1 MTTAILPPLLPD
13 IDASRAAAILE
24 QLEDEVR
31 HCGALYGLLIDPA
44 GQIVAAD
51 MPERRIPREQLAML
65 AIRLVP
71 IFLTS
76 RTLSRTFREWPIRAT
91 LEERGEICLVTQ
103 PILDQWLLA
112 MAFSATVRAADSA
125 RLTQRWL
132 LRLTPLI
139 PEPAARRAARTPGRV
154 ITRDNVNLLFR
165 QDRDDERDGDRDE
178 DRGDEGHHAHEGEET
193 WR

>member
-13 IDASRAAAILE
+13 IDARRAAAILE
-24 QLEDEVR
+24 QVEAEVR

-51 MPERRIPREQLAML
+51 MPGRRIGREGLAML
-65 AIRLVP
+65 AMRLVP

-91 LEERGEICLVTQ
+91 LEERDEIRLLTQ

-112 MAFSATVRAADSA
+112 MAFPAAGSPPDSD

-132 LRLTPLI
+132 LHLTPLI
-139 PEPAARRAARTPGRV
+139 PEMAARRMARTPGRV

-165 QDRDDERDGDRDE
+165 PDRDE
-178 DRGDEGHHAHEGEET
+178 DRGDERDEGRGDEGHHAHEGEET